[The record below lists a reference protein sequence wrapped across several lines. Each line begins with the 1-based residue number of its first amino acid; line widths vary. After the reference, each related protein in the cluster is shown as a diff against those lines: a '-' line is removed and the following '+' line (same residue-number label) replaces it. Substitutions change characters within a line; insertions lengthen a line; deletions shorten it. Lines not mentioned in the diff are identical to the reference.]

1 MSWTNSGLADD
12 TGNSSGTTRPR
23 SKFERRSSYSLER
36 FLQET
41 EQNELSPASSIEAR
55 HIDVKEFARRRK
67 RMQSPSSSNA
77 GAYTGGMAMP
87 GAGRRPR
94 LLLMGQRRYFFSPIS
109 CWTTMLM
116 PTGRSGKSSISSVV
130 FHKMP
135 PTETLFLESTTRIQ
149 KDPIQSVALS

>member
-23 SKFERRSSYSLER
+23 PRFERRSSYSLER
-36 FLQET
+36 FLQEP
-41 EQNELSPASSIEAR
+41 EQDELSPASSIEAR

-67 RMQSPSSSNA
+67 RMQSSSSSSA

-94 LLLMGQRRYFFSPIS
+94 LLLMGQR
-109 CWTTMLM
+109 
-116 PTGRSGKSSISSVV
+116 RSGKSSISSVV

>member
-23 SKFERRSSYSLER
+23 PRFERRSSYSLER
-36 FLQET
+36 FLQEP
-41 EQNELSPASSIEAR
+41 EQDELSPASSIEAR

-67 RMQSPSSSNA
+67 RMQSSSSSSA

-94 LLLMGQRRYFFSPIS
+94 LLLMGQRRYFISPIRVGPRCS
-109 CWTTMLM
+109 C
-116 PTGRSGKSSISSVV
+116 TGRSGKSSISSVV